1 MSGRLPDSPTQIFD
15 PKKPVKIHFRGRS
28 ITAFEGD
35 TVASALLAAG
45 VDTFSRSFKYHR
57 RRAPACLSG
66 QCSRCTMNVDGRM
79 HIKTCQTPV
88 REGMVVEPQGPIAFD
103 PAGAADA
110 FSWAMPTGFYYKM
123 FYKPQWFWKL
133 VKEVIRAMPGNMAKV
148 KALPAK
154 AHFDSINLS
163 PDLLVIGGG
172 LAGMEA
178 AITAAD
184 AGVRVVIV
192 EADPQLGGFEA
203 FQAEAGFRRTQASI
217 SRLAAFPNITLLT
230 GTRVTAIYPDGLAV
244 CMQESPSQ
252 SAQDCVERSYLVRA
266 GATVIA
272 TGAGSMPM
280 VFAHNDRPGIIL
292 PEAAQRMV
300 HLWGIKPKGRVLLAG
315 GDDHIGEVAL
325 ALYKQGVD
333 VVGVVDFREA
343 GLRKDLQSALA
354 DHGIPVW
361 SSYTLTDTRGRR
373 RVTSA
378 TVTSIDGLQSKR
390 VRCDT
395 IVASSGRYPRHK
407 LLGQIGTR
415 MLYDAALNFYL
426 PEQLPANYEAAGRL
440 LGLEDPNAIMR
451 QGAHAAINAL
461 KHLGVDTNTAKVAAA
476 EPADE
481 APMPVTLQ
489 PVIEDVQLKSKTF
502 VCYCHDVSAKNIE
515 QAIDEGF
522 DKIETC
528 KRYTTATQGACQGGM
543 CEANFAHLLARKR
556 PALSARVLPTT
567 RPPVTSMSLGAMAVG
582 YHDHPQVSPL
592 YHTQLAHGGN
602 SLRMGSWIRMVDF
615 GDHEAESLAVHSTAG
630 ICDVSMFGKFRVF
643 GPDAEKLLNRIMT
656 RNIEK
661 LNGNSTFYYTA
672 CNEEGVLVD
681 DGMALKMGE
690 HDYFVTTTA
699 ARAAVTEEWLAR
711 WCREE
716 NWQVNVVNVTD
727 TKAGISLAGPMA
739 REILSKLTEADISGE
754 ALPFQKWM
762 HMEVAGVK
770 AIVSRVGFVG
780 ELNYELF
787 CPASQG
793 PYLWDAIMAAGKP
806 LGLVPFGIECL
817 NICRLEKGHVLPG
830 IDTDSFTNL
839 FEASMGWA
847 LDRNKTETV
856 GKAMLDLTT
865 HQAIK
870 ERVIAFSIEGRS
882 PVTEGAL
889 VVDGTQQLGRVTSII
904 YSPLL
909 KKTIG
914 FALVA
919 PHDNWVEGGTVTF
932 WYDSGRE
939 AQASFAKPP
948 FYDPKG
954 QRIRM

>member
-1 MSGRLPDSPTQIFD
+1 
-15 PKKPVKIHFRGRS
+15 
-28 ITAFEGD
+28 
-35 TVASALLAAG
+35 
-45 VDTFSRSFKYHR
+45 
-57 RRAPACLSG
+57 
-66 QCSRCTMNVDGRM
+66 
-79 HIKTCQTPV
+79 
-88 REGMVVEPQGPIAFD
+88 
-103 PAGAADA
+103 
-110 FSWAMPTGFYYKM
+110 
-123 FYKPQWFWKL
+123 
-133 VKEVIRAMPGNMAKV
+133 
-148 KALPAK
+148 
-154 AHFDSINLS
+154 
-163 PDLLVIGGG
+163 
-172 LAGMEA
+172 
-178 AITAAD
+178 
-184 AGVRVVIV
+184 
-192 EADPQLGGFEA
+192 
-203 FQAEAGFRRTQASI
+203 
-217 SRLAAFPNITLLT
+217 
-230 GTRVTAIYPDGLAV
+230 
-244 CMQESPSQ
+244 
-252 SAQDCVERSYLVRA
+252 
-266 GATVIA
+266 
-272 TGAGSMPM
+272 
-280 VFAHNDRPGIIL
+280 
-292 PEAAQRMV
+292 
-300 HLWGIKPKGRVLLAG
+300 
-315 GDDHIGEVAL
+315 
-325 ALYKQGVD
+325 
-333 VVGVVDFREA
+333 
-343 GLRKDLQSALA
+343 
-354 DHGIPVW
+354 
-361 SSYTLTDTRGRR
+361 
-373 RVTSA
+373 
-378 TVTSIDGLQSKR
+378 
-390 VRCDT
+390 
-395 IVASSGRYPRHK
+395 
-407 LLGQIGTR
+407 
-415 MLYDAALNFYL
+415 
-426 PEQLPANYEAAGRL
+426 
-440 LGLEDPNAIMR
+440 
-451 QGAHAAINAL
+451 
-461 KHLGVDTNTAKVAAA
+461 
-476 EPADE
+476 
-481 APMPVTLQ
+481 
-489 PVIEDVQLKSKTF
+489 
-502 VCYCHDVSAKNIE
+502 
-515 QAIDEGF
+515 
-522 DKIETC
+522 
-528 KRYTTATQGACQGGM
+528 
-543 CEANFAHLLARKR
+543 
-556 PALSARVLPTT
+556 
-567 RPPVTSMSLGAMAVG
+567 MSLGAMAVG

-716 NWQVNVVNVTD
+716 N
-727 TKAGISLAGPMA
+727 
-739 REILSKLTEADISGE
+739 
-754 ALPFQKWM
+754 
-762 HMEVAGVK
+762 
-770 AIVSRVGFVG
+770 IVSRVGFVG

-882 PVTEGAL
+882 PVSEGAL